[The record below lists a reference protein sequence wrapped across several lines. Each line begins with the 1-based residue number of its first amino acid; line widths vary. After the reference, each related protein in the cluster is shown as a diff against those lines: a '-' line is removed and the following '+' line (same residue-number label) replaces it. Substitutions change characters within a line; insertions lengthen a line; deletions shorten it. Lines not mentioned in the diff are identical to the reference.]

1 MAALPFDQADLKVA
15 LQQSAAGQKDLK
27 ESMPKKEPKAK
38 AKAKAKPILAPPCQ
52 VRVTMVSLS
61 PSGAAS
67 RAAKRSMLL

>member
-1 MAALPFDQADLKVA
+1 
-15 LQQSAAGQKDLK
+15 
-27 ESMPKKEPKAK
+27 MPKKEPKAK